1 MKLNQRDKML
11 LITILVI
18 LIWVVGVMMFIKPAV
33 ESVSAASDELDSKEM
48 ELSTLQA
55 QIKEDENL
63 PQEVDDAYDAATEL
77 ASVFYDKMLQHAAAT
92 EIQSLLDLD
101 GDSSEQEIQN
111 LDLSVSTMSSF
122 TLTRYVYTAE
132 ENVTALDQIVADAT
146 DATADTATETV
157 DTSAEVSNYTFEFTY
172 EATKADLME
181 FISNLQTNTHRSL
194 IITDLSISN
203 VAENEDD
210 TVFSGSMSLNLLMVP
225 ELEDPQEVDSDTEVE
240 EVNAEEE
247 TEE

>member
-18 LIWVVGVMMFIKPAV
+18 LIWVVGVMLFIKPAV

-157 DTSAEVSNYTFEFTY
+157 DTSTEVSNYTFEFTY